1 MSRPNLF
8 HFATSELSQDAVLC
22 WLAEWAKPEYSETDP
37 QLHQL
42 GKEFLR
48 LLLMNHGQELLPQ
61 TIKSFE
67 IKRQHRNIDVLI
79 VLNGTVAICIED
91 KVGSFEHS
99 EQLERY
105 VATLREEGFVE
116 DNIVPVYVQ
125 TGEQSSYKAAED
137 AGYSIV
143 RRAELITLLS
153 RSVTGNDS
161 IARDFHDYLSDVEQ
175 SVRAYNTIPFAEWDW
190 YAWQGF
196 YSEIQSLLEEGDWGY
211 VPNPRGGFVG
221 FWWHWKNV
229 GDSKQYL
236 QLEQPV
242 LCFKIFVD
250 DKEKRREMRSEWSER
265 ILSVAEDSSL
275 KVARPRRFGTGK
287 SMTVAFLEGEY
298 RELTPSGLLD
308 ISGTLNV
315 LRQAE
320 DILDRATRD
329 STR

>member
-8 HFATSELSQDAVLC
+8 QFATSELSQDAVLC
-22 WLAEWAKPEYSETDP
+22 WLAEWAKPEYNDTDP

-42 GKEFLR
+42 GKEFLH
-48 LLLMNHGQELLPQ
+48 LILTKHGQESPQ
-61 TIKSFE
+61 AIESLE
-67 IKRQHRNIDVLI
+67 IKRQHRKIDILI
-79 VLNGTVAICIED
+79 VLNGTIAICIED
-91 KVGSFEHS
+91 KVGTSEHS
-99 EQLERY
+99 GQLERY
-105 VATLREEGFVE
+105 VVALKEEGFVE

-125 TGEQSSYKAAED
+125 TGDQSSYRVVEE

-153 RSVTGNDS
+153 QSVTSNDS
-161 IARDFHDYLSDVEQ
+161 ILRDFHDHLSNVEQ
-175 SVRAYNTIPFAEWDW
+175 RVRAYKALQPEEWDW

-196 YSEIQSLLEEGDWGY
+196 YSEIQFLLKEGNWDD
-211 VPNPRGGFVG
+211 VPNPKGGFVG
-221 FWWHWKNV
+221 FWWHWQNV

-242 LCFKIFVD
+242 LCFKIIVD
-250 DKEKRREMRSEWSER
+250 NKEKRREMRSEWSKR

-298 RELTPSGLLD
+298 RELTQSGLLD

-320 DILDRATRD
+320 VILERAARGA
-329 STR
+329 S